1 VAERHFLSAGGL
13 GRLFCLEMG
22 CAITGVAMN
31 ALEISGLKK
40 TYQGGVEALKGI
52 DLTVKQG
59 DSSRCSAPTGRAS
72 PPPSASSA
80 RW

>member
-1 VAERHFLSAGGL
+1 
-13 GRLFCLEMG
+13 MG
-22 CAITGVAMN
+22 SSITGVAMN

-59 DSSRCSAPTGRAS
+59 DFFACCIPTGGN
-72 PPPSASSA
+72 PPPSA
-80 RW
+80 

>member
-1 VAERHFLSAGGL
+1 
-13 GRLFCLEMG
+13 
-22 CAITGVAMN
+22 MN

-59 DSSRCSAPTGRAS
+59 DFFALLGPNLSGQVHHHRRHQLAGEQEWRQGEGI
-72 PPPSASSA
+72 
-80 RW
+80 RL

>member
-1 VAERHFLSAGGL
+1 
-13 GRLFCLEMG
+13 
-22 CAITGVAMN
+22 MN

-52 DLTVKQG
+52 DLSVRQG
-59 DSSRCSAPTGRAS
+59 TSSPCSARTARVN